1 MGKDQV
7 ADAVAYFDEM
17 VKEYQE
23 IKAHKLSGELCSV
36 CEAPL
41 YTDPGSHEVSL
52 FPPFISVFDFSF
64 FVSFLVEES

>member
-41 YTDPGSHEVSL
+41 YTDPGSHEVSFL
-52 FPPFISVFDFSF
+52 FPFPYI
-64 FVSFLVEES
+64 